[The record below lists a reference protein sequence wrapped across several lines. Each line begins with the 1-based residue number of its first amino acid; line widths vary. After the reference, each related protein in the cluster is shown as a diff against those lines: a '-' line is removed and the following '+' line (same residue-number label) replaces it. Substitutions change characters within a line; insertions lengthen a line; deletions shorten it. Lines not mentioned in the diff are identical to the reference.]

1 MNLGIKRRIIS
12 VKELY
17 EYAIKHNLLYSEAS
31 IVLDIINR
39 ERNPD
44 RVELGKK
51 ESIVSPTNNTDIID
65 FGTHIEY
72 TYEEVLALL
81 ST

>member
-1 MNLGIKRRIIS
+1 MNLGIKRRVIS

-17 EYAIKHNLLYSEAS
+17 DYAKEHNLLYSEAS
-31 IVLDIINR
+31 TILELINR
-39 ERNPD
+39 EKNPMG
-44 RVELGKK
+44 VGKK
-51 ESIVSPTNNTDIID
+51 ESNVIPTDNTSIVD

-72 TYEEVLALL
+72 TIEEVLALL